1 MTNQLK
7 TTQEVIES
15 LQIEQEKSNKQ
26 REKMG
31 LERIRS
37 IFLGRKFFYFF
48 YIKIK

>member
-7 TTQEVIES
+7 TTQDVIDS
-15 LQIEQEKSNKQ
+15 LQKEQEKSNKQ

-37 IFLGRKFFYFF
+37 IFLGRNIFNVF
-48 YIKIK
+48 YI